1 VRTSLSVVRTMFKLK
16 EMVHVCSLTP
26 VRIFV

>member
-1 VRTSLSVVRTMFKLK
+1 LSVVRTLFKLK
-16 EMVHVCSLTP
+16 EVVHVCSLTP